1 MFLNSDK
8 ISIPFELDKLF
19 EVRNFSHELLKQA
32 LFLSDK
38 DRYQLV
44 LAIDELC
51 ANRIIHSRN
60 ASPSSQLFISIQI
73 NAMEV
78 DIEVKDD
85 AEFFNLLD
93 IRQPA
98 LQELV
103 QSKRKGGLG
112 INIIK
117 SSLDKIQ
124 VQQEGAFTVHRLTKT
139 APATL

>member
-1 MFLNSDK
+1 VFLNSDK